1 MNLDHIVI
9 SVSNLKRSIK
19 FYNTFLGIGKV
30 NLTEAYWVLGNTK
43 LFLTKKY
50 KVSARKF
57 DKHNLGLNHIAIK
70 VRTLKMLESL
80 SYKLDKAQIKHS
92 SIITDKYNHLNR
104 LVWFDDPD
112 GIRLEFYYRK

>member
-30 NLTEAYWVLGNTK
+30 SSVDAYWVLGNTK

-50 KVSARKF
+50 KVSAREF
-57 DKHNLGLNHIAIK
+57 DKNNLGLNHIAIK
-70 VRTLKMLESL
+70 VSTLKKLKEL
-80 SYKLDKAQIKHS
+80 GCKLDKVNVKHS
-92 SIITDKYNHLNR
+92 SIISDKYNPLNQ
-104 LVWFDDPD
+104 LVWFNDPD